1 MRKPANQKVQLK
13 GLRTRLMAMLLAVNV
28 VIIALL
34 SFGAYTFYQKTYI
47 REIASARSDVLSQI
61 AERSRQ
67 FKMNMYTLSNLYCHD
82 SVFLSYA
89 GNLTQENAPE
99 FTAYMNELTNQF
111 QVSFNQVNL
120 DFYVVYLSA
129 DGIGYCSREVPDDY
143 DYMNPKIKIWYRD
156 IYKAQGEIVDV
167 ASYKDRVLNMD
178 AFSAARMIIDPDGK
192 ILGYLMINAD
202 ERQLYQM
209 YQDVIRSNNS
219 NIYVVSPDGEIVS
232 SSNTTII
239 GFSYFSMSNLEKL
252 FDGKNYMIVLSAGRK
267 VLFTRYYDEASSF
280 TVFEEIT
287 LSELLH
293 PLVAVRNMTIFLAT
307 VSLLFG
313 ILLAWHFSN
322 RITTPIR
329 KLCADVKAVENGNL
343 NQTFTIDSYAEI
355 NSLSRGMSQMLK
367 QIRELIDS
375 VHKQEE
381 QKRRIELNW
390 LQAQI
395 NPHFMY
401 NTLFSIKCMV
411 DMGNNIDATKM
422 LEMFIQMLHGILS
435 SPDEMVT
442 VSSQMEFLK
451 CYIDLQ
457 RYRYEGAFDAVV
469 EYDTEAAECY
479 VPKLLIQPLVENSIQ
494 HGININKKD
503 GMITVITRRL
513 EDSLLIEV
521 EDNGI
526 GMTSECIARVMSDV
540 EPLGRPHIGIRNVH
554 DRIRLHYGKPWGIHI
569 ESTPNFGTKIQVRL
583 PVIEHW
589 PQWEENKC

>member
-1 MRKPANQKVQLK
+1 
-13 GLRTRLMAMLLAVNV
+13 
-28 VIIALL
+28 
-34 SFGAYTFYQKTYI
+34 
-47 REIASARSDVLSQI
+47 
-61 AERSRQ
+61 
-67 FKMNMYTLSNLYCHD
+67 
-82 SVFLSYA
+82 
-89 GNLTQENAPE
+89 
-99 FTAYMNELTNQF
+99 
-111 QVSFNQVNL
+111 
-120 DFYVVYLSA
+120 
-129 DGIGYCSREVPDDY
+129 
-143 DYMNPKIKIWYRD
+143 
-156 IYKAQGEIVDV
+156 
-167 ASYKDRVLNMD
+167 
-178 AFSAARMIIDPDGK
+178 
-192 ILGYLMINAD
+192 
-202 ERQLYQM
+202 
-209 YQDVIRSNNS
+209 
-219 NIYVVSPDGEIVS
+219 
-232 SSNTTII
+232 
-239 GFSYFSMSNLEKL
+239 
-252 FDGKNYMIVLSAGRK
+252 
-267 VLFTRYYDEASSF
+267 
-280 TVFEEIT
+280 
-287 LSELLH
+287 
-293 PLVAVRNMTIFLAT
+293 
-307 VSLLFG
+307 
-313 ILLAWHFSN
+313 
-322 RITTPIR
+322 
-329 KLCADVKAVENGNL
+329 
-343 NQTFTIDSYAEI
+343 
-355 NSLSRGMSQMLK
+355 
-367 QIRELIDS
+367 
-375 VHKQEE
+375 
-381 QKRRIELNW
+381 
-390 LQAQI
+390 
-395 NPHFMY
+395 MY

>member
-1 MRKPANQKVQLK
+1 MRKPPNQKVRLND
-13 GLRTRLMAMLLAVNV
+13 LRTRLMAMLLTVNL
-28 VIIALL
+28 VIIALF
-34 SFGAYTFYQKTYI
+34 SFGAYAFYQKTYI

-82 SVFLSYA
+82 STFLSYA
-89 GNLTQENAPE
+89 ENLTQENASD
-99 FTAYMNELTNQF
+99 FTAYLNELTNQF
-111 QVSFNQVNL
+111 QVSFNQVNVN
-120 DFYVVYLSA
+120 FYVVYLSA

-167 ASYKDRVLNMD
+167 ASYKDRALNMD
-178 AFSAARMIIDPDGK
+178 VFSAARMIIDPDGK

-232 SSNTTII
+232 SSNTAII
-239 GFSYFSMSNLEKL
+239 GFSYFSMGNLEEL
-252 FDGKNYMIVLSAGRK
+252 FDGKSYMIVLSAGRK

-287 LSELLH
+287 LSELLR
-293 PLVAVRNMTIFLAT
+293 PLVAVRNMTILLAT

-322 RITTPIR
+322 RISMPIR
-329 KLCADVKAVENGNL
+329 KLCEDVKAVENGNL
-343 NQTFTIDSYAEI
+343 NQIFAINSYAEI

-375 VHKQEE
+375 VHRQEE
-381 QKRRIELNW
+381 QKRRMELNW

-411 DMGNNIDATKM
+411 DMGNNADATKM
-422 LEMFIQMLHGILS
+422 LEMFIQMLRGILS

-457 RYRYEGAFDAVV
+457 RYRYEDAFDSVV
-469 EYDTEAAECY
+469 EYDTEAAQCY
-479 VPKLLIQPLVENSIQ
+479 IPKLLIQPLVENSIQ
-494 HGININKKD
+494 HGINISKKD

-526 GMTSECIARVMSDV
+526 GMTPECIAQVMSNA

-569 ESTPNFGTKIQVRL
+569 ESAPNLGTKIQIRL
-583 PVIEHW
+583 PVVEHW
-589 PQWEENKC
+589 PQ